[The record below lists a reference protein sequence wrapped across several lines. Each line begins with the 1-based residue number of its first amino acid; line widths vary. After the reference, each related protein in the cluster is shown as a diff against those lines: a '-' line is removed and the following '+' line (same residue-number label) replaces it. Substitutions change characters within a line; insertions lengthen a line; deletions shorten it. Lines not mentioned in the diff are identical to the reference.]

1 MAITL
6 EAFEYFDNFRT
17 QIDTDYRLAKYQFSL
32 PEAKQMPKEK
42 KECKNV
48 EMVVGLQP
56 YGIIW
61 YH

>member
-17 QIDTDYRLAKYQFSL
+17 QIDTDYWLAKCQFSL
-32 PEAKQMPKEK
+32 PEAKPMPRE
-42 KECKNV
+42 KECKNR

-56 YGIIW
+56 YGIIL